1 MLEHI
6 TKRNDLLA
14 PEIIKGLESRNMS
27 GYYVHTKEE
36 AKNLAL
42 SLIAEGDTVTMG
54 GSMTIAEIGLKDAL
68 KNGNYNFLD
77 RDTAEDKQ
85 AAALAAYSADV
96 YLGSA
101 NAMTN
106 DGILVNIDGNSNRV
120 SAYAYG
126 PKKVILVVSMN
137 KVTGDIDS
145 AVKRARNEAATI
157 NTQRFGKATP
167 CTRTGKCMDCKSP
180 DTICCNFLITRY
192 ERHQGRM
199 HVILVDDV
207 LGF

>member
-1 MLEHI
+1 MLEHV

-27 GYYVHTKEE
+27 GYYAHTKEE
-36 AKNLAL
+36 ARELAL
-42 SLIAEGDTVTMG
+42 SLISEGDTVTMG

-101 NAMTN
+101 NAMTS

-157 NTQRFGKATP
+157 NTQRFGKTTP
-167 CTRTGKCMDCKSP
+167 CTKTGKCMDCKCP

-199 HVILVDDV
+199 HVILVNDV